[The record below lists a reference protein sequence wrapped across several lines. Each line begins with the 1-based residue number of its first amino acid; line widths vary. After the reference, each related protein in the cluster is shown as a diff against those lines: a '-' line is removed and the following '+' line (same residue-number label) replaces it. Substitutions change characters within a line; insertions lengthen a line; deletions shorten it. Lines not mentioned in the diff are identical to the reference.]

1 MMLKIDYNKDKLDAV
16 LIKLYL
22 SDKPNIINSVKY
34 LLENG
39 YSEKGIL
46 YVLSKKEVQSKLEQY
61 MSDGRLSTVFI
72 NEVRKLAFKNDRR
85 K

>member
-1 MMLKIDYNKDKLDAV
+1 MIKIDYNTDKLEYV

-22 SDKPNIINSVKY
+22 DVEPIKSAVKY
-34 LLENG
+34 LLDNG

-46 YVLSKKEVQSKLEQY
+46 YVLSKREVQLKLEQY
-61 MSDGRLSTVFI
+61 SNDGRLSTVFI

>member
-1 MMLKIDYNKDKLDAV
+1 MLKINYNKDKLDAV

-22 SDKPNIINSVKY
+22 SDKPSIMNSVKY

-46 YVLSKKEVQSKLEQY
+46 YVLSKKEVQLKLEQY